1 MFLLKNL
8 VIHISLFFMGRHIS
22 PSYLYFFFYPSW
34 VMGFSAVMNRS
45 RDSESIRMNN
55 SYIQETA
62 PPTANYAVLTAT
74 QPLSHKQ
81 IMCLGKNARSLSHT
95 MNESCLKHKG
105 VWVTP
110 LTKQVMKFEV
120 CEWVWLIASLF
131 FFYISLHDTL
141 KYLTWDFRD
150 QVFILKKLNHLEMYL
165 SSPVV
170 EQIMC
175 IYIYIC
181 PL

>member
-1 MFLLKNL
+1 
-8 VIHISLFFMGRHIS
+8 
-22 PSYLYFFFYPSW
+22 
-34 VMGFSAVMNRS
+34 MGFSAVMNRS

-105 VWVTP
+105 VWVTL

-150 QVFILKKLNHLEMYL
+150 QVFI
-165 SSPVV
+165 
-170 EQIMC
+170 
-175 IYIYIC
+175 
-181 PL
+181 